1 MKLPGIDGGSGLA
14 PAMEGLLVTRRER
27 APRPLP
33 RRERLSEGLLAAQVV
48 VDLAVST
55 VREWAALGVSPRLQA
70 AVLVRVYA
78 VDALLTPI
86 GVLAAAATVDNDY
99 YALIVLPLIGLMAIF
114 AQER

>member
-14 PAMEGLLVTRRER
+14 PAMEGLLMARRER

-33 RRERLSEGLLAAQVV
+33 GRVHPDRALSAVADAAYSVGPALVFAAAGVDTFDWGDGAIFAAAFAAQVV

-70 AVLVRVYA
+70 AVLIRVYA
-78 VDALLTPI
+78 
-86 GVLAAAATVDNDY
+86 
-99 YALIVLPLIGLMAIF
+99 
-114 AQER
+114 